1 MKKLVLYS
9 EGGFHQLYQSRLN
22 KYRIKKEFIAA
33 VEILGILLL
42 VGVCVLM
49 FLVFVNKSSTEGY
62 FLRKAQ
68 NTLTNTEFKYEIV
81 KTDILD
87 LKKSNWNKLDQST
100 INGPS
105 IGLLD
110 AKVETIIV
118 D

>member
-1 MKKLVLYS
+1 MKKLVLHS

-22 KYRIKKEFIAA
+22 KYRIKKEFISAI
-33 VEILGILLL
+33 EILGILLL
-42 VGVCVLM
+42 IGICLLM

-87 LKKSNWNKLDQST
+87 LKKVNWNKLDLAT
-100 INGPS
+100 LN
-105 IGLLD
+105 
-110 AKVETIIV
+110 
-118 D
+118 